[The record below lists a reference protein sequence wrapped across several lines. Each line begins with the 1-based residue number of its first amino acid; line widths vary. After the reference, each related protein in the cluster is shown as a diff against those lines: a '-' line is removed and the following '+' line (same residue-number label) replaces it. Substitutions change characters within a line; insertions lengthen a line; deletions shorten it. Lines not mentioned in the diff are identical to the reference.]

1 VTLSPHPTAGL
12 ETGATPQPGR
22 GESTFAAAAFLGW
35 FTITASWWLLAFA
48 PVDRP
53 PAWLDRARTVC
64 FGTLPNGLPDTYG
77 WLLLLLGPLSLLGFL
92 VVAWGA
98 PLRQAVARLAR
109 LKSGVALLAAL
120 AAIALGGSGAVVA
133 RVLAAQRD
141 AVAFSVPGG
150 ASGDVRLDPGYARSF
165 DVAPPIPL
173 RDQHGKT
180 IDLAALRG
188 RPVLLT
194 FAYAHCLTVC
204 PTLVTTL
211 HLAVQQMPRSAPAVL
226 IVTLDPWRDTPGSL
240 PALAASWRLE
250 AIPNAHVL
258 SGGVE
263 EVLAVH
269 KAYGI
274 PAERDAKSGDIAHP
288 SLIYVLDPQ
297 GRIAFRFLGPPPQ
310 WLVEAVARV
319 ERAV

>member
-1 VTLSPHPTAGL
+1 VTLSLNPAAGL
-12 ETGATPQPGR
+12 EAGPQPQPGR
-22 GESTFAAAAFLGW
+22 EESTFAAAAFLGW
-35 FTITASWWLLAFA
+35 FTVTAAWWLLAFA

-92 VVAWGA
+92 VAAWGA
-98 PLRQAVARLAR
+98 PLRQAAARLAR
-109 LKSGVALLAAL
+109 LKSGLALLAVL
-120 AAIALGGSGAVVA
+120 AAIAFGGAGAVVA
-133 RVLAAQRD
+133 RVVVAHRQAL
-141 AVAFSVPGG
+141 AFSVPGG
-150 ASGDVRLDPGYARSF
+150 ANAARLDPGYARSF

-173 RDQHGKT
+173 QDQHGKT
-180 IDLAALRG
+180 IDLEAFRG

-194 FAYAHCLTVC
+194 FAYAHCLTIC

-211 HLAVQQMPRSAPAVL
+211 QLAVRQMPRSSPAVL
-226 IVTLDPWRDTPGSL
+226 IVTLDPWRDTPSSL

-250 AIPNAHVL
+250 TIPDAHVL
-258 SGGVE
+258 SGGVD
-263 EVLAVH
+263 EVLAVQQ
-269 KAYGI
+269 AYGI
-274 PAERDAKSGDIAHP
+274 PMERDAKSGDIAHP

-310 WLVEAVARV
+310 WLVDAVARV
-319 ERAV
+319 ERAA